1 MNFIHRL
8 IGQIE
13 PHIENDP
20 DLVFNIQKKLNDTN
34 RWISVLKNQKKMIES
49 QIENYQNLQNELT
62 NQLMNIDSLKK

>member
-34 RWISVLKNQKKMIES
+34 RWISVLKNQKKMIET

-62 NQLMNIDSLKK
+62 NQLMN